1 MLYYIGSSFD
11 SSQSST
17 MNPFNVF
24 TQLMPPA
31 SIEIPNTQT
40 SQSDPSKLFKWD
52 DNDVR
57 LLIESYSQHKQ
68 LLKKGKLTK
77 KQLFER
83 VAHHFNTKSKVIV
96 SGEQC
101 LRKWNKLVQK
111 YKEVEDNNKRTG
123 RANKDWKYMDSMA
136 ECMGDSPNVNPAYT
150 FDTSSS
156 SPSPSACSLETTN
169 DDNEDV
175 TSDDEQNKDVKKP
188 VTRKRKRKS
197 NSSASEMLSFLK
209 DYSEKRE
216 KDEEKKVELLR
227 KMHEEKTQFFS
238 QFLEVM
244 KKK

>member
-24 TQLMPPA
+24 TQLTPPA

-111 YKEVEDNNKRTG
+111 YKEVEDNNKQTG
-123 RANKDWKYMDSMA
+123 RANKDWKYM

-216 KDEEKKVELLR
+216 KAEEKKVELLR
-227 KMHEEKTQFFS
+227 EMHEEKNQFFS